1 MPDED
6 TSRDERELEQQY
18 VTMLYTRLDGLRQ
31 YAANRLS
38 RVLLETGGTPQARSE
53 RESFNQLYTEDL
65 AKYDA
70 AENGLCFGRI
80 DLDGEHR
87 YIGRLGILDEENDYE
102 TMLLD
107 WRAPLA
113 RPFYLATPAA
123 PDGRLPST
131 AHPYAGAAG

>member
-1 MPDED
+1 MFC
-6 TSRDERELEQQY
+6 SRPA
-18 VTMLYTRLDGLRQ
+18 V
-31 YAANRLS
+31 
-38 RVLLETGGTPQARSE
+38 PQARSE

-70 AENGLCFGRI
+70 AENGLCFGKI

-123 PDGRLPST
+123 PDGVTRRRHIRTRSRRVTAVNDEYLISRPRRPPGPSPVPT
-131 AHPYAGAAG
+131 VSRVRAPCWPH